1 MKAQIKITKGGE
13 GYSAYEVSL
22 GGISAEFAC
31 GEPEDREFYRD
42 LAGVYEIRKLM
53 AAAHELGRKGEPL
66 EFEETHENLDDED
79 EDDDS

>member
-31 GEPEDREFYRD
+31 GEPEDREFDRD
-42 LAGVYEIRKLM
+42 LEGVYEIHRLM
-53 AAAHELGRKGEPL
+53 VAAHELGRKGEPL
-66 EFEETHENLDDED
+66 EFEETHENLDDRGRRR
-79 EDDDS
+79 